1 MDKTTRGLIK
11 ELGRKTVVS
20 CGLFLVLFG
29 VLYLIEWLVPAIR
42 GQLLQWDSAAFIVGI
57 PASIVGVAYV
67 LTIKNPQNY
76 TGFYGG
82 ILMALLLSCQFYLQ
96 GNYDLVCLQMLV
108 FVPFMIKSIIEWK
121 GKQTRLK
128 TGLAKE
134 EKAHG
139 TERGDKQTGL
149 KTGLAKEGQ
158 AHSIEQ
164 AKPQAKMAEGEQAH
178 GTEADKQTT
187 TESDA
192 PFVPQYLHG
201 RALVWTLIVA
211 LLIVVVD
218 YLLATLFIQHDAW
231 NEHILLKLCSGM
243 MIASSTLANFW
254 LIYQKID
261 AWIWWVVYSAS
272 GIALY
277 ILINNMFSLLLFCV
291 FLVVNGSAMI
301 AWMRMGKAADN
312 KK

>member
-1 MDKTTRGLIK
+1 MDKTTRGLVK

-96 GNYDLVCLQMLV
+96 GNYDLVCLQLLV
-108 FVPFMIKSIIEWK
+108 FVPFMIKSIIEWE
-121 GKQTRLK
+121 GKQTR
-128 TGLAKE
+128 
-134 EKAHG
+134 
-139 TERGDKQTGL
+139 L

-164 AKPQAKMAEGEQAH
+164 AKPKSEMAEGEQAH
-178 GTEADKQTT
+178 STEADKQTP
-187 TESDA
+187 TESDT

-211 LLIVVVD
+211 LLIVVAD
-218 YLLATLFIQHDAW
+218 YLLSTLFIQHDAW
-231 NEHILLKLCSGM
+231 NEHILLKLCSGV

>member
-1 MDKTTRGLIK
+1 MDKTTKGLVN

-29 VLYLIEWLVPAIR
+29 VLYLIEWLVPAMR

-96 GNYDLVCLQMLV
+96 GNYDLVGLQLLV

-121 GKQTRLK
+121 GKQTGLE

-134 EKAHG
+134 EKAH
-139 TERGDKQTGL
+139 
-149 KTGLAKEGQ
+149 
-158 AHSIEQ
+158 SI
-164 AKPQAKMAEGEQAH
+164 
-178 GTEADKQTT
+178 EADKRTT
-187 TESDA
+187 TESNTT
-192 PFVPQYLHG
+192 FVPQYLHG

-231 NEHILLKLCSGM
+231 NEHILLKLCSGV

-272 GIALY
+272 GMVLY

>member
-1 MDKTTRGLIK
+1 MNEKVKGLIG

-29 VLYLIEWLVPAIR
+29 VLYLIEWLVPDMR
-42 GQLLQWDSAAFIVGI
+42 GELLQWDSAAFVVGI

-67 LTIKNPQNY
+67 LTIKNPENY

-96 GNYDLVCLQMLV
+96 GNYDLVCLQLLV

-121 GKQTRLK
+121 GKQT
-128 TGLAKE
+128 E
-134 EKAHG
+134 
-139 TERGDKQTGL
+139 
-149 KTGLAKEGQ
+149 
-158 AHSIEQ
+158 
-164 AKPQAKMAEGEQAH
+164 PQS
-178 GTEADKQTT
+178 DTT
-187 TESDA
+187 
-192 PFVPQYLHG
+192 FVPQYLYG
-201 RALVWTLIVA
+201 RALVWTVIVA
-211 LLIVVVD
+211 LLIMVAD

-231 NEHILLKLCSGM
+231 NEHILLKLCSGV

-272 GIALY
+272 GMVLY
-277 ILINNMFSLLLFCV
+277 ILINNMFSLLLFSV

>member
-1 MDKTTRGLIK
+1 MDKTTRGLVK

-96 GNYDLVCLQMLV
+96 GNYDLVCLQLLV

-121 GKQTRLK
+121 GKQTGLK
-128 TGLAKE
+128 IGLAQKE
-134 EKAHG
+134 N
-139 TERGDKQTGL
+139 T
-149 KTGLAKEGQ
+149 
-158 AHSIEQ
+158 HSIEQ
-164 AKPQAKMAEGEQAH
+164 AKPKTEVAKGEQAH
-178 GTEADKQTT
+178 STEADKQTT
-187 TESDA
+187 TESDT
-192 PFVPQYLHG
+192 PFIPQYLHG

-231 NEHILLKLCSGM
+231 NKHILLKLCSGV

-291 FLVVNGSAMI
+291 FLVVNGSAMV

>member
-1 MDKTTRGLIK
+1 MDMDKTTKGLVN

-20 CGLFLVLFG
+20 CGLFGVLFG
-29 VLYLIEWLVPAIR
+29 VLYLIEWLVPGTR
-42 GQLLQWDSAAFIVGI
+42 GELLQWDSVAFIVGI
-57 PASIVGVAYV
+57 PASVVGVAYV

-96 GNYDLVCLQMLV
+96 GNYDLVCLQLLV

-121 GKQTRLK
+121 GKQTKVK
-128 TGLAKE
+128 TGFAKDE
-134 EKAHG
+134 
-139 TERGDKQTGL
+139 
-149 KTGLAKEGQ
+149 Q
-158 AHSIEQ
+158 ANRTEQ
-164 AKPQAKMAEGEQAH
+164 AKSQTEVAKGGQTHSTEQAKHQAKVAKDEQAH
-178 GTEADKQTT
+178 NTERADIQKA
-187 TESDA
+187 TESNTT
-192 PFVPQYLHG
+192 FVPQYLHG

-211 LLIVVVD
+211 LLIVVAD

-231 NEHILLKLCSGM
+231 NEHILLKLCSGV

-272 GIALY
+272 GMVLY

-291 FLVVNGSAMI
+291 FLMVNGSAMI
-301 AWMRMGKAADN
+301 AWMRMGRAADN

>member
-1 MDKTTRGLIK
+1 MNEKTKGLIG

-29 VLYLIEWLVPAIR
+29 VLYLIEWLVPGMR
-42 GQLLQWDSAAFIVGI
+42 GALLQWDSAAFVVGI

-67 LTIKNPQNY
+67 LTIKNPENY

-96 GNYDLVCLQMLV
+96 GNYDLVCLQLLV

-121 GKQTRLK
+121 GKQT
-128 TGLAKE
+128 GLE
-134 EKAHG
+134 
-139 TERGDKQTGL
+139 
-149 KTGLAKEGQ
+149 TGLAKEGQ
-158 AHSIEQ
+158 THSIEQ
-164 AKPQAKMAEGEQAH
+164 AKPKAEVAEGEQAYNI
-178 GTEADKQTT
+178 ERADKQVEPQSHTT
-187 TESDA
+187 
-192 PFVPQYLHG
+192 FVPQYLHG
-201 RALVWTLIVA
+201 RALVWTVIVA
-211 LLIVVVD
+211 LLIMVAD

-231 NEHILLKLCSGM
+231 NEHILLKLCSGV

-272 GIALY
+272 GMVLY
-277 ILINNMFSLLLFCV
+277 ILINNMFSLLLFSV

>member
-1 MDKTTRGLIK
+1 MDKKTKGLIG

-29 VLYLIEWLVPAIR
+29 VLYLIEWLVPAMR
-42 GQLLQWDSAAFIVGI
+42 GELLQWDSAAFIVGI

-67 LTIKNPQNY
+67 LTIKNPENY

-96 GNYDLVCLQMLV
+96 GNYDLVCLQLLV

-121 GKQTRLK
+121 R
-128 TGLAKE
+128 
-134 EKAHG
+134 
-139 TERGDKQTGL
+139 KQTGL
-149 KTGLAKEGQ
+149 KTGLAKEEQ
-158 AHSIEQ
+158 THSIERT
-164 AKPQAKMAEGEQAH
+164 KPQSEVAEGEQAH
-178 GTEADKQTT
+178 SIERADKQAEPQNPTT
-187 TESDA
+187 
-192 PFVPQYLHG
+192 FVPQYLHG
-201 RALVWTLIVA
+201 RALVWTVIVA
-211 LLIVVVD
+211 MLIMVAD
-218 YLLATLFIQHDAW
+218 YLLATQFIQHDGW
-231 NEHILLKLCSGM
+231 NEHILLKLCSGA
-243 MIASSTLANFW
+243 MIASSTLANYW

-272 GIALY
+272 GMVLY
-277 ILINNMFSLLLFCV
+277 ILINNMFSLLLFSV

-301 AWMRMGKAADN
+301 AWMRMGKATNN

>member
-1 MDKTTRGLIK
+1 MNMDKTTKGLVN
-11 ELGRKTVVS
+11 ELGRKTTVS
-20 CGLFLVLFG
+20 CGLFFVLFG
-29 VLYLIEWLVPAIR
+29 VLYLIEWLVPAMR

-96 GNYDLVCLQMLV
+96 GNYDLVCLQLLV

-121 GKQTRLK
+121 GKQATLK
-128 TGLAKE
+128 TGFAKE
-134 EKAHG
+134 EKV
-139 TERGDKQTGL
+139 
-149 KTGLAKEGQ
+149 
-158 AHSIEQ
+158 HSIEQ
-164 AKPQAKMAEGEQAH
+164 AKPKTEVAKGEQAH
-178 GTEADKQTT
+178 STEADKQTT
-187 TESDA
+187 TESNTT
-192 PFVPQYLHG
+192 FVPQYLHG

-231 NEHILLKLCSGM
+231 NEHILLKLCSGV

-272 GIALY
+272 GMVLY

-301 AWMRMGKAADN
+301 AWMRMGMAADN

>member
-1 MDKTTRGLIK
+1 MDKTTRGLVK

-96 GNYDLVCLQMLV
+96 GNYDLVCLQLLV

-121 GKQTRLK
+121 GKQTRL
-128 TGLAKE
+128 E
-134 EKAHG
+134 
-139 TERGDKQTGL
+139 
-149 KTGLAKEGQ
+149 TGLAKEGQ
-158 AHSIEQ
+158 AHSIER
-164 AKPQAKMAEGEQAH
+164 G
-178 GTEADKQTT
+178 GKQTKVK
-187 TESDA
+187 SDT

-231 NEHILLKLCSGM
+231 NEHVLLKLCSGV

>member
-1 MDKTTRGLIK
+1 MDKTTKGLVN

-29 VLYLIEWLVPAIR
+29 VLYLIEWLVPAMR

-96 GNYDLVCLQMLV
+96 GNYDLVGLQLLV

-121 GKQTRLK
+121 GKQT
-128 TGLAKE
+128 GLE
-134 EKAHG
+134 
-139 TERGDKQTGL
+139 
-149 KTGLAKEGQ
+149 TGLAKEGK
-158 AHSIEQ
+158 AHSIEADKRTTTEV
-164 AKPQAKMAEGEQAH
+164 AKGEQAH
-178 GTEADKQTT
+178 STEADKQTT
-187 TESDA
+187 TESNTT
-192 PFVPQYLHG
+192 FVPQYLHG

-231 NEHILLKLCSGM
+231 NEHILLKLCSGV

-272 GIALY
+272 GMVLY

-301 AWMRMGKAADN
+301 AWMRMGMAADN

>member
-1 MDKTTRGLIK
+1 MDKTTKGLVN
-11 ELGRKTVVS
+11 ELGRKTAVS

-29 VLYLIEWLVPAIR
+29 VLYLIEWHVPAMR

-96 GNYDLVCLQMLV
+96 GNYDLVCLQLLV

-121 GKQTRLK
+121 GKQATLK
-128 TGLAKE
+128 TGFAKE
-134 EKAHG
+134 EKV
-139 TERGDKQTGL
+139 
-149 KTGLAKEGQ
+149 
-158 AHSIEQ
+158 HSIEQ
-164 AKPQAKMAEGEQAH
+164 AKPKTEVAKGEQAH
-178 GTEADKQTT
+178 STEADKQTT
-187 TESDA
+187 TESNTT
-192 PFVPQYLHG
+192 FVPQYLHG

-231 NEHILLKLCSGM
+231 NEHILLKLCSGV

-272 GIALY
+272 GMVLY

-301 AWMRMGKAADN
+301 AWMRMGMAADN

>member
-1 MDKTTRGLIK
+1 MDKYKTMDKTTRGLVK

-29 VLYLIEWLVPAIR
+29 VLYLIEWLVPAMR

-96 GNYDLVCLQMLV
+96 GNYDLVGLQLLV

-121 GKQTRLK
+121 GKQT
-128 TGLAKE
+128 GV
-134 EKAHG
+134 G
-139 TERGDKQTGL
+139 
-149 KTGLAKEGQ
+149 TGLAKEGQ
-158 AHSIEQ
+158 THSTEQ
-164 AKPQAKMAEGEQAH
+164 AKPKAEVAEGEQARN
-178 GTEADKQTT
+178 TERADKRTT
-187 TESDA
+187 TESDT

-201 RALVWTLIVA
+201 RALAWTLIVA

-231 NEHILLKLCSGM
+231 NEHILLKLCSGV

>member
-1 MDKTTRGLIK
+1 MDKKTRGLIG
-11 ELGRKTVVS
+11 ELGRKTMVS

-29 VLYLIEWLVPAIR
+29 VLYLIEWLVPGMR
-42 GQLLQWDSAAFIVGI
+42 GELLQWDSAAFIVGI
-57 PASIVGVAYV
+57 PASVVGVAYV

-96 GNYDLVCLQMLV
+96 GNYDLVCLQLLV

-121 GKQTRLK
+121 GKQIGLETGLAKKEKAHSTERGGKQTGLE

-134 EKAHG
+134 E
-139 TERGDKQTGL
+139 QT
-149 KTGLAKEGQ
+149 
-158 AHSIEQ
+158 HSIEK
-164 AKPQAKMAEGEQAH
+164 AKPQSEEGEGEQAH
-178 GTEADKQTT
+178 STEADKQKEVKSETT
-187 TESDA
+187 
-192 PFVPQYLHG
+192 FVPQYLHG
-201 RALVWTLIVA
+201 KALIWTLIVA
-211 LLIVVVD
+211 LLIVVAD
-218 YLLATLFIQHDAW
+218 YLLSTLFIQHDAW
-231 NEHILLKLCSGM
+231 NEHILLKLCSGV

-272 GIALY
+272 GMVLY

-291 FLVVNGSAMI
+291 FLLVNGSAMI
-301 AWMRMGKAADN
+301 AWMRMGKSSQG
-312 KK
+312 

>member
-1 MDKTTRGLIK
+1 MYMDMDKTTKGLVN

-20 CGLFLVLFG
+20 CGLFGVLFG
-29 VLYLIEWLVPAIR
+29 VLYLIEWLVPGMR
-42 GQLLQWDSAAFIVGI
+42 GELLQWDSAAFIVGI
-57 PASIVGVAYV
+57 PASVVGVAYV

-96 GNYDLVCLQMLV
+96 GNYDLVCLQLLV

-121 GKQTRLK
+121 GKQT
-128 TGLAKE
+128 
-134 EKAHG
+134 
-139 TERGDKQTGL
+139 GL
-149 KTGLAKEGQ
+149 KTGFAKEEQ
-158 AHSIEQ
+158 AHSTEQ
-164 AKPQAKMAEGEQAH
+164 AKHQAEVAKGGKTH
-178 GTEADKQTT
+178 STERADKQTP
-187 TESDA
+187 TESNTT
-192 PFVPQYLHG
+192 FVPQYLHG

-211 LLIVVVD
+211 LLIVVAD

-231 NEHILLKLCSGM
+231 NEHILLKLCSGV

-272 GIALY
+272 GMVLY

-301 AWMRMGKAADN
+301 AWMRMGRAADN

>member
-1 MDKTTRGLIK
+1 MDKTTKGLVN

-29 VLYLIEWLVPAIR
+29 VLYLIEWLVPAMR

-96 GNYDLVCLQMLV
+96 GNYDLVGLQLLV

-121 GKQTRLK
+121 GKQTGLE

-134 EKAHG
+134 EKAH
-139 TERGDKQTGL
+139 
-149 KTGLAKEGQ
+149 
-158 AHSIEQ
+158 SIEADKRTTTEV
-164 AKPQAKMAEGEQAH
+164 AKGEQAH
-178 GTEADKQTT
+178 STEADKQTT
-187 TESDA
+187 TESNTT
-192 PFVPQYLHG
+192 FVPQYLHG

-218 YLLATLFIQHDAW
+218 YLSATLFIQHDAW
-231 NEHILLKLCSGM
+231 NEHILLKLCSGV

>member
-1 MDKTTRGLIK
+1 MDKYKTMDKTTRGLVK

-29 VLYLIEWLVPAIR
+29 VLYLIEWLVPAMR

-96 GNYDLVCLQMLV
+96 GNYDLVGLQLLV

-121 GKQTRLK
+121 GKQTGLE

-134 EKAHG
+134 EKAH
-139 TERGDKQTGL
+139 
-149 KTGLAKEGQ
+149 
-158 AHSIEQ
+158 SI
-164 AKPQAKMAEGEQAH
+164 K
-178 GTEADKQTT
+178 ADKRTT
-187 TESDA
+187 TKSDT

-231 NEHILLKLCSGM
+231 NEHILLKLCSGV

-291 FLVVNGSAMI
+291 FIVVNGSAMI

>member
-1 MDKTTRGLIK
+1 MDKTTKGLVN

-29 VLYLIEWLVPAIR
+29 VLYLIEWLVPAMR

-96 GNYDLVCLQMLV
+96 GNYDLVGLQLLV

-121 GKQTRLK
+121 GKQT
-128 TGLAKE
+128 GLE
-134 EKAHG
+134 
-139 TERGDKQTGL
+139 
-149 KTGLAKEGQ
+149 TGLAKEGK
-158 AHSIEQ
+158 AHSIE
-164 AKPQAKMAEGEQAH
+164 
-178 GTEADKQTT
+178 ADKRTT
-187 TESDA
+187 TESNTT
-192 PFVPQYLHG
+192 FVPQYLHG

-231 NEHILLKLCSGM
+231 NEHILLKLCSGV

-272 GIALY
+272 GMVLY

-301 AWMRMGKAADN
+301 AWMRMGMAADN